1 MTTTTT
7 IRKSYGNRKLYAFP
21 EDYPI
26 KSSRLKSGSVNNL
39 LKKSEQ
45 DVNKLIKYIDDN
57 IVGRNNAFLGPF
69 GRRKVV
75 FCDYAASGR
84 SLQFIEEYI
93 LREVLPTYGNTHFT
107 TSISSLQTTLFRQEA
122 RDIIRGA
129 VNATDDEAVI
139 FCGHGCIDALNK
151 LIWALDVRETP
162 VIFTG
167 PSEHR
172 DNLMLWQKTGAKI
185 VRISETKD
193 GLLDLTD
200 LETQLRLHQN
210 CKRQLIGCFS
220 VASSVT
226 GILYDDVAC
235 TILLHQYGALSFWD
249 YNIGAPNVLID
260 MNPSVQ
266 GVEDASLAHKDAIY
280 FSGHKFIGGVQT
292 PGILIAKKHMFRR
305 LNTCEPDGFFASNE
319 REKGFEL
326 QEEGNCVAVIE
337 SIRFGLIMQLK
348 ETVSATHIQ
357 QRQEKVNKQMLQ
369 HIRTIPEIIL
379 LGNTSPSLKRVSIF
393 SFLVRHPRGTFLHHN
408 FVCAVLNDVFGI
420 QARAGCPCSGAYAQE
435 LLGIDQALADQ
446 YENIILEDRRLSSL
460 NLGVENSTLEL
471 LRPGFTRISLPY
483 FINDAELAFV
493 MEAVKMVATEGWK
506 LLPQYVVDLETAE
519 WRHHTNAVQKDRKW
533 LSSIRYVD
541 GKMTMNE
548 RRTSGPGLFPQ
559 SYSECLQ
566 TARNLFNRARKTAL
580 RMPYH
585 DQGIAFD
592 SRGEKL
598 RWFMLQ
604 NEAQALL
611 TSNAQNVKQKV
622 PFDPGNY
629 MCPKKTDKSSEHD
642 YHHASTPIPAA
653 SNNNLSNN
661 SGGGSPR
668 HYSLPSL
675 DDPKLLTCSSPVPY
689 FLQDVNGL
697 YYPHLSQPP
706 VNFAVGESMS
716 STNLH
721 LQQQNFARDRCFS
734 LGHPT
739 VSPPVLSPQTR
750 MSLGMTSVMNGRQRQ
765 MSCGSQTELHSLDS
779 DANLSPTHSLNILS
793 SSSMDCSQVGRASPA
808 PDLQTYV
815 TEMTKELATNIKSE
829 IREVISKVED
839 VLENTDSDRDNS
851 FFYERNGSGSED
863 GRSDSI
869 SANEVA
875 EYLEKIS
882 IEMAN
887 EVKSEIRDVVS
898 AVDVFITPDS
908 NQLTYSRSS
917 LPNEIR
923 TSPQRQSSSQENEI
937 EERTPGSSSDTVIHL
952 ITSPTVK
959 PKSEEDH
966 VDGNGAK
973 SKVLSTSTVASVS
986 SQDSGINMSFHE
998 QEHFQIFAVAE
1009 FKARSNSDSRG
1020 HRKSESEIKFSTLQ
1034 RKRPSIQRDLS
1045 DDPNNLESIV
1055 LRKWSCPEK
1064 NLWTP
1069 TVQAI
1074 SEYKMIRDGDKVMVC
1089 LSGGKDSLGLLHTLL
1104 QYQTHAQKSGLLFSI
1119 GAITVD
1125 PDSSGCDPCI
1135 LIPHLKSLGVHYI
1148 IDDKKSDL
1156 GSEIEKQEEIR
1167 DNLFS
1172 FCSPTLRHRLYSAA
1186 KSSGYNVLAIGQ
1198 HLDDLCENFLL
1209 SVFHLGKM
1217 RAMRAH
1223 YYIKEHDLRVIRP
1236 LVYVR
1241 ERALRQ
1247 YATNES
1253 LPVFN
1258 SSLDPNLSKERQ
1270 RIKQLLTQQEILFPK
1285 LFVSLKNALHPLI
1298 GFQIKACELKC
1309 RRLSKTSKEREIED
1323 SHNETDEE
1331 PIATDD

>member
-7 IRKSYGNRKLYAFP
+7 IRKSYGNRKLYTFP

-26 KSSRLKSGSVNNL
+26 RSPKQKSGSVNNL
-39 LKKSEQ
+39 VKKSE
-45 DVNKLIKYIDDN
+45 DVNKLIKYIEDN
-57 IVGRNNAFLGPF
+57 IVGKNNAFLGPF

-107 TSISSLQTTLFRQEA
+107 TSISSLQTTLFRQEG
-122 RDIIRGA
+122 REIIRAA
-129 VNATDDEAVI
+129 VNATEDDAVI
-139 FCGHGCIDALNK
+139 FCGHGCTDALNK
-151 LIWALDVRETP
+151 LILALDIQEAP

-167 PSEHR
+167 PSEHH
-172 DNLMLWQKTGAKI
+172 DNLTLWQKTGAKI
-185 VRISETKD
+185 VRIAETKE
-193 GLLDLTD
+193 GLLDLAD
-200 LETQLRLHQN
+200 LENQLTMHQN
-210 CKRQLIGCFS
+210 CGRQLIGCFS

-226 GILYDDVAC
+226 GILIDDVAC
-235 TILLHQYGALSFWD
+235 TILLHQYGALAFWD
-249 YNIGAPNVLID
+249 YNMAAPSIQID

-266 GVEDASLAHKDAIY
+266 GVEDNNLANKDAIY

-292 PGILIAKKHMFRR
+292 PGILIAKKSIFRR

-319 REKGFEL
+319 HDKSFEL
-326 QEEGNCVAVIE
+326 QEEGNCAAVVE

-348 ETVSATHIQ
+348 ETVSATNIQ
-357 QRQEKVNKQMLQ
+357 QRQEKINKQILQ

-379 LGNTSPSLKRVSIF
+379 LGNPSPNVKRVSIF
-393 SFLVRHPRGTFLHHN
+393 SFMVRHPRGTFLHHN

-420 QARAGCPCSGAYAQE
+420 QARAGCPCSGSYAQE
-435 LLGIDQALADQ
+435 LLGINQVLADQ
-446 YENIILEDRRLSSL
+446 YENFILEDRRLSSL

-471 LRPGFTRISLPY
+471 LRPGFTRICLPY
-483 FINDAELAFV
+483 YMNDAELAFV

-506 LLPQYVVDLETAE
+506 LLPQYMVDLETAE

-533 LSSIRYVD
+533 LSSIRYID

-548 RRTSGPGLFPQ
+548 RRISGPGLFPQ
-559 SYSECLQ
+559 SHSECLQ
-566 TARNLFNRARKTAL
+566 TARNLFNRARKTAN
-580 RMPYH
+580 RIPYQ
-585 DQGIAFD
+585 DQGIVFD

-604 NEAQALL
+604 HEAQSLL
-611 TSNAQNVKQKV
+611 TSNAQNVKQRV
-622 PFDPGNY
+622 PFIPGSHISS
-629 MCPKKTDKSSEHD
+629 KRTDRHSEEPQHPSS
-642 YHHASTPIPAA
+642 AA
-653 SNNNLSNN
+653 PQAHNMSS
-661 SGGGSPR
+661 SGGSPR
-668 HYSLPSL
+668 HYSLPSI
-675 DDPKLLTCSSPVPY
+675 DDPKILTCSSPVPY

-697 YYPHLSQPP
+697 YYPQLSQPT
-706 VNFAVGESMS
+706 VNFAVGEAVS
-716 STNLH
+716 SANLH
-721 LQQQNFARDRCFS
+721 LQQSNFARDRCFS
-734 LGHPT
+734 LGHPN

-750 MSLGMTSVMNGRQRQ
+750 VSLGMNTFRQRQ
-765 MSCGSQTELHSLDS
+765 LSCSSQNELHSLDS
-779 DANLSPTHSLNILS
+779 ESNLSPSHSLN
-793 SSSMDCSQVGRASPA
+793 MVATGGFDCSQIGRASPA

-908 NQLTYSRSS
+908 NHLTYSRCCISS
-917 LPNEIR
+917 EA
-923 TSPQRQSSSQENEI
+923 RQIPPKLESSQEDKNY
-937 EERTPGSSSDTVIHL
+937 TPGSSSDTVIDMISNQL
-952 ITSPTVK
+952 APDK
-959 PKSEEDH
+959 KELEQ
-966 VDGNGAK
+966 VDAK
-973 SKVLSTSTVASVS
+973 CKNNNTLPTSTVVSVS

-998 QEHFQIFAVAE
+998 QEHFQSSNNGEI
-1009 FKARSNSDSRG
+1009 KTRSNSDSRG
-1020 HRKSESEIKFSTLQ
+1020 HRKSDSEIKFSTLQ
-1034 RKRPSIQRDLS
+1034 KQRPTFQRDMS
-1045 DDPNNLESIV
+1045 DDPKTLENMAAN
-1055 LRKWSCPEK
+1055 KWHCPEK

-1069 TVQAI
+1069 SMEAI
-1074 SEYKMIRDGDKVMVC
+1074 VEHKMIKDGDKIMVC
-1089 LSGGKDSLGLLHTLL
+1089 LSGGKDSLSLLHTLL
-1104 QYQTHAQKSGLLFSI
+1104 QYQTHAQKEGLLFSI

-1125 PDSSGCDPCI
+1125 PDSSGCDPCV

-1148 IDDKKSDL
+1148 IDGKKSDP
-1156 GSEIEKQEEIR
+1156 GCETEKREEVKE
-1167 DNLFS
+1167 NLYT
-1172 FCSPTLRHRLYSAA
+1172 FCTATIRHRLYSAA

-1198 HLDDLCENFLL
+1198 HLDDICESFLL

-1217 RAMRAH
+1217 RTMRAH

-1241 ERALRQ
+1241 EKAVRQ
-1247 YATNES
+1247 FATNENLPAS
-1253 LPVFN
+1253 LN
-1258 SSLDPNLSKERQ
+1258 STNPNLSKERQ
-1270 RIKQLLTQQEILFPK
+1270 RIKQLLTQQEILFPR
-1285 LFVSLKNALHPLI
+1285 LFKSLKDALHPLI
-1298 GFQIKACELKC
+1298 GFQIRECELKC
-1309 RRLSKTSKEREIED
+1309 RRLSKSSKETED
-1323 SHNETDEE
+1323 FDSTEETDEE
-1331 PIATDD
+1331 PIVSDD

>member
-1 MTTTTT
+1 MTTTTTT

-26 KSSRLKSGSVNNL
+26 RSSRQKSGSVNSL
-39 LKKSEQ
+39 VKKSE

-57 IVGRNNAFLGPF
+57 IVGKNNAFLGPF

-122 RDIIRGA
+122 REILRTA
-129 VNATDDEAVI
+129 VNATEDEAVI

-151 LIWALDVRETP
+151 LIWALDIRDTP
-162 VIFTG
+162 IIFTG

-172 DNLMLWQKTGAKI
+172 ENLTLWQKTGAKI
-185 VRISETKD
+185 VRIPETKD
-193 GLLDLTD
+193 GFLDLTD
-200 LETQLRLHQN
+200 LENQLRLHQN
-210 CKRQLIGCFS
+210 CGRQLIGCFS

-235 TILLHQYGALSFWD
+235 TILLHQYGALAFWD
-249 YNIGAPNVLID
+249 YNMGAPNVFID
-260 MNPSVQ
+260 LNPSVQ
-266 GVEDASLAHKDAIY
+266 GVEDNNLANKDAIY

-292 PGILIAKKHMFRR
+292 PGILIAKKPIFRR
-305 LNTCEPDGFFASNE
+305 LNACEADGFFASSE
-319 REKGFEL
+319 TEKGFEL
-326 QEEGNCVAVIE
+326 QEEGNCAAVVE

-348 ETVSATHIQ
+348 ETVSASNIQ
-357 QRQEKVNKQMLQ
+357 QKQDKINKQMLQ
-369 HIRTIPEIIL
+369 HIRTIPEITL
-379 LGNTSPSLKRVSIF
+379 LGNTSPNLKRLSVF
-393 SFLVRHPRGTFLHHN
+393 SFMVRHPRGTFLHHN

-435 LLGIDQALADQ
+435 LLGIDQSLADQ

-460 NLGVENSTLEL
+460 NLGVDNSTLEL

-506 LLPQYVVDLETAE
+506 LLPQYVVDLETGE

-533 LSSIRYVD
+533 LSSVRYID

-548 RRTSGPGLFPQ
+548 RRISGPGLFPQ

-566 TARNLFNRARKTAL
+566 TARNLFNRARKTANRL
-580 RMPYH
+580 PYQ
-585 DQGIAFD
+585 DQGIVFD
-592 SRGEKL
+592 NRGEKL

-604 NEAQALL
+604 HEAQSLL
-611 TSNAQNVKQKV
+611 TSNAQNVKQKA
-622 PFDPGNY
+622 PFDPGSY
-629 MCPKKTDKSSEHD
+629 MTSKKTDKSEDNPQKTSTSGIPQ
-642 YHHASTPIPAA
+642 ASGA
-653 SNNNLSNN
+653 
-661 SGGGSPR
+661 GSPR

-675 DDPKLLTCSSPVPY
+675 DDPKILTCSSPVPY

-697 YYPHLSQPP
+697 YYPQISQPA
-706 VNFAVGESMS
+706 VNFAVGESVNS
-716 STNLH
+716 ANLQ
-721 LQQQNFARDRCFS
+721 LQQQNFVRDRFFRCLS
-734 LGHPT
+734 LGHPN

-750 MSLGMTSVMNGRQRQ
+750 VSLGMGAFRQRQ
-765 MSCGSQTELHSLDS
+765 MSCSSQNELHSLDS

-793 SSSMDCSQVGRASPA
+793 SSTVDCSQVGRASPV

-898 AVDVFITPDS
+898 AVDVFITPES
-908 NQLTYSRSS
+908 TQLTYSRIHE
-917 LPNEIR
+917 LRN
-923 TSPQRQSSSQENEI
+923 SPPKYEEKQENNGY
-937 EERTPGSSSDTVIHL
+937 TPGSSSDTVVNV
-952 ITSPTVK
+952 ITNTK
-959 PKSEEDH
+959 PCEEQT
-966 VDGNGAK
+966 GAK
-973 SKVLSTSTVASVS
+973 SKILSSSTVASVS
-986 SQDSGINMSFHE
+986 SQDSGINMSFQEH
-998 QEHFQIFAVAE
+998 EHFQFNSNMSE
-1009 FKARSNSDSRG
+1009 FKTRSNSDSRG

-1034 RKRPSIQRDLS
+1034 KRPTIHRDMS
-1045 DDPNNLESIV
+1045 DDPNTLETMAAK
-1055 LRKWSCPEK
+1055 KWCCPER
-1064 NLWTP
+1064 NLWSP

-1074 SEYKMIRDGDKVMVC
+1074 TEYKMIRDGDKVMVC
-1089 LSGGKDSLGLLHTLL
+1089 LSGGKDSLSLLHTLL
-1104 QYQTHAQKSGLLFSI
+1104 QYQTHAQKEGVLFSI

-1125 PDSSGCDPCI
+1125 PDSTKCDPCV
-1135 LIPHLKSLGVHYI
+1135 LIPHLKGLGVHYI
-1148 IDDKKSDL
+1148 IDDKKSDP
-1156 GSEIEKQEEIR
+1156 GCETEKKEEAKE
-1167 DNLFS
+1167 NLFS
-1172 FCSPTLRHRLYSAA
+1172 FCTATMRHRLYSAA

-1209 SVFHLGKM
+1209 SVFHLGRM
-1217 RAMRAH
+1217 RTMRAH

-1241 ERALRQ
+1241 EKALRQ
-1247 YATNES
+1247 FSTNEC
-1253 LPVFN
+1253 LPVSVN
-1258 SSLDPNLSKERQ
+1258 SNPNLSKERQ
-1270 RIKQLLTQQEILFPK
+1270 RIKQLLTQQEILFPM
-1285 LFVSLKNALHPLI
+1285 LFVSLRNALHPLI
-1298 GFQIKACELKC
+1298 RFQIKECEMKC
-1309 RRLSKTSKEREIED
+1309 RRLSKSSKDQPSDSYED
-1323 SHNETDEE
+1323 TDEE
-1331 PIATDD
+1331 PIASDD